1 MVGKKNSRNASS
13 RQSPSNRGEKKDSQ
27 HQQIQGDLEA
37 GDQHSDRLF
46 RDLGSN
52 LDRLKKDMGGSRDLV
67 IREIVARNF
76 GRKVAFVYIE
86 GLVDTTSVSEFTIQ
100 SVLNEIKQFAS
111 EAELE
116 EAWELNQEAEEGG
129 FEGDVL
135 GQSVDKFS
143 QGLDEDH
150 RGTRFEVDEKFL
162 RLFKEKTLAAG
173 EILEISEW
181 SKLYLH
187 LLSGDTLLFIDR
199 IGTAIIAST
208 KGGERRSVSEPESQ
222 TVIRGPREGFTES
235 IRTNTALLRRKIK
248 SPNLWLEE
256 MQLGRVTQTDVG
268 IMYIH
273 GIVDDKNVEEVRKRL
288 SVIDIDGVLE
298 SGYIEELIENTNK
311 TIFPTIYHSERPDV
325 IAASLLEGR
334 IAILV
339 DGTPFV
345 LLLPTTFNMFFQAS
359 EDYYSRFDVGS
370 LIRVLRFSSFI
381 IGLLLPSF
389 YVAIIGFHQEMIPT
403 SWLLKL
409 AVQREGVPF
418 PAFVEAFIMETVF
431 EILREAGV
439 RMPRSVGNTI
449 SIVGGLVLGQ
459 AAVEAGIVS
468 PVVVI
473 VVSLTAIASFVSPAY
488 NIGIAA
494 RMLRFIML
502 ISASL
507 FGIYG
512 IACTL
517 LMMVLHLCSLKSL
530 NVPYMAPYAPIILSD
545 LKDSMIRT
553 PRDHMKKRPKL
564 INKNDPVRFREGAMG
579 NQQAGRDENE
589 PHKTQDPGEV

>member
-1 MVGKKNSRNASS
+1 
-13 RQSPSNRGEKKDSQ
+13 
-27 HQQIQGDLEA
+27 
-37 GDQHSDRLF
+37 
-46 RDLGSN
+46 
-52 LDRLKKDMGGSRDLV
+52 MGGSRDLV

>member
-1 MVGKKNSRNASS
+1 MVGKKKSRNAST
-13 RQSPSNRGEKKDSQ
+13 QQQPSNQ
-27 HQQIQGDLEA
+27 A
-37 GDQHSDRLF
+37 GKNGSPYQESVGTDPPELHPDRLY
-46 RDLGSN
+46 RDLKSN
-52 LDRLKKDMGGSRDLV
+52 LDRLNKDMGGSNDLV
-67 IREIVARNF
+67 IRKIVAQNL
-76 GRKVAFVYIE
+76 GRKVAFVYID
-86 GLVDTTSVSEFTIQ
+86 GLVDTSSVSEFAIET
-100 SVLNEIKQFAS
+100 VLNEIKQFAS
-111 EAELE
+111 EAELN
-116 EAWELNQEAEEGG
+116 EAWELEQNVKEGIEGEDPEKGRFSKDINEDEPGAASEE
-129 FEGDVL
+129 
-135 GQSVDKFS
+135 
-143 QGLDEDH
+143 DE
-150 RGTRFEVDEKFL
+150 RFL
-162 RLFKEKTLAAG
+162 RLFKEKALAVG
-173 EILEISEW
+173 EIYEISEW
-181 SKLYLH
+181 SKLYIH
-187 LLSGDTLLFIDR
+187 LMSGDTILFIDR
-199 IGTAIIAST
+199 IGIAVIAST

-273 GIVDDKNVEEVRKRL
+273 GIVDEKNVDEVRKRL

-359 EDYYSRFDVGS
+359 EDYYNRFDVGS
-370 LIRVLRFSSFI
+370 LIRILRFSSFL

-502 ISASL
+502 IAASL

-530 NVPYMAPYAPIILSD
+530 NVPYMTPYSPIILSE
-545 LKDSMIRT
+545 LKDSMIRA
-553 PRDHMKKRPKL
+553 PLDNMKKRPKL
-564 INKNDPVRFREGAMG
+564 ISRNDPVRFREGTMG
-579 NQQAGRDENE
+579 NQQADRDENE
-589 PHKTQDPGEV
+589 PHQTQDPKEV

>member
-1 MVGKKNSRNASS
+1 MVGKKKSRNAST
-13 RQSPSNRGEKKDSQ
+13 QQQPSNRAGKKGAPYQES
-27 HQQIQGDLEA
+27 A
-37 GDQHSDRLF
+37 GTDPAELHPDRLSS
-46 RDLGSN
+46 DLKSN
-52 LDRLKKDMGGSRDLV
+52 LDRLKRDMGGSGDIV
-67 IREIVARNF
+67 IREILARNF
-76 GRKVAFVYIE
+76 GRKVAFVYVD
-86 GLVDTTSVSEFTIQ
+86 GLVDPTSVSEFAIET
-100 SVLNEIKQFAS
+100 VLNEIKQFAS
-111 EAELE
+111 EAELV
-116 EAWELNQEAEEGG
+116 EAWELERDAEEGRK
-129 FEGDVL
+129 EGEARYEAEDEL
-135 GQSVDKFS
+135 G
-143 QGLDEDH
+143 EDSH
-150 RGTRFEVDEKFL
+150 GGYRGITSEEDRKFL
-162 RLFKEKTLAAG
+162 QQFKEKALAAG
-173 EILEISEW
+173 EIYQISDW

-199 IGTAIIAST
+199 IGSAVIAST
-208 KGGERRSVSEPESQ
+208 KGGERRSVTEPESQ

-235 IRTNTALLRRKIK
+235 LRTNTALLRRKIK

-273 GIVDDKNVEEVRKRL
+273 GIVDEKNVDEVRKRL

-298 SGYIEELIENTNK
+298 SGYIEELLENTNK

-334 IAILV
+334 IAIMV

-345 LLLPTTFNMFFQAS
+345 LLLPSTFNMFFQAA
-359 EDYYSRFDVGS
+359 EDYYNRFDVGS
-370 LIRVLRFSSFI
+370 LIRFLRYFSFL

-494 RMLRFIML
+494 RMLRFVML
-502 ISASL
+502 IAASM

-512 IACTL
+512 IACML
-517 LMMVLHLCSLKSL
+517 LILVLHLCSLKSL
-530 NVPYMAPYAPIILSD
+530 NVPYMAPYAPMIYPD
-545 LKDSMIRT
+545 MKDSMLRM
-553 PRDHMKKRPKL
+553 PQDYMKKRPKL
-564 INKNDPVRFREGAMG
+564 ISRNNPVRFREGAMG
-579 NQQAGRDENE
+579 NQQADRDENE
-589 PHKTQDPGEV
+589 PHQTQDPSEV

>member
-1 MVGKKNSRNASS
+1 MVGKKKSRNAST
-13 RQSPSNRGEKKDSQ
+13 QQQPSNR
-27 HQQIQGDLEA
+27 A
-37 GDQHSDRLF
+37 GKNGSPYQESVGTDPAELHPDRLY
-46 RDLGSN
+46 RDLKSN
-52 LDRLKKDMGGSRDLV
+52 LDRLNKDMGGSSDLV
-67 IREIVARNF
+67 IREIVARNL
-76 GRKVAFVYIE
+76 GRKVAFVYIG
-86 GLVDTTSVSEFTIQ
+86 GLVDTTSVSEFAIQ

-116 EAWELNQEAEEGG
+116 ESMEREQNAGEGIEGEDPEKGRFREDINEDEPGAAPEE
-129 FEGDVL
+129 
-135 GQSVDKFS
+135 
-143 QGLDEDH
+143 DE
-150 RGTRFEVDEKFL
+150 RFL
-162 RLFKEKTLAAG
+162 RLFKEKALAIG
-173 EILEISEW
+173 EIYEISEW
-181 SKLYLH
+181 SKLYIH
-187 LLSGDTLLFIDR
+187 LMSGDTILFIDR
-199 IGTAIIAST
+199 IGIAVIAST

-273 GIVDDKNVEEVRKRL
+273 GIVDEKNVDEVRKRL

-345 LLLPTTFNMFFQAS
+345 LILPTTFNMFFQAS
-359 EDYYSRFDVGS
+359 EDYYNRFDVGS
-370 LIRVLRFSSFI
+370 LIRVLRFSSFL

-431 EILREAGV
+431 EVLREAGV

-494 RMLRFIML
+494 RILRFIML
-502 ISASL
+502 IAASL

-530 NVPYMAPYAPIILSD
+530 NVPYMTPYSPIILSE
-545 LKDSMIRT
+545 LKDSMIRA
-553 PRDHMKKRPKL
+553 PLDHMKKRPKL
-564 INKNDPVRFREGAMG
+564 ISRNDPVRFREGTMG
-579 NQQAGRDENE
+579 NQQADRDENE
-589 PHKTQDPGEV
+589 PHQTQDPNEV

>member
-1 MVGKKNSRNASS
+1 MVGKKKSRNASS
-13 RQSPSNRGEKKDSQ
+13 RQQPSNR
-27 HQQIQGDLEA
+27 A
-37 GDQHSDRLF
+37 GKNGSPYQESVGTGPAELHPDRLYC
-46 RDLGSN
+46 DLKSN
-52 LDRLKKDMGGSRDLV
+52 LDRLNRDMGGSNDLV
-67 IREIVARNF
+67 IRNIVARNL
-76 GRKVAFVYIE
+76 GRKVAFVYID
-86 GLVDTTSVSEFTIQ
+86 GLVDTSSVSEFAIET
-100 SVLNEIKQFAS
+100 VLNEIKQFAS
-111 EAELE
+111 EAELN
-116 EAWELNQEAEEGG
+116 EAWELEQDVKEGIEGEDPEKGRFSEDINEDEPGAASEE
-129 FEGDVL
+129 
-135 GQSVDKFS
+135 
-143 QGLDEDH
+143 DE
-150 RGTRFEVDEKFL
+150 RFL
-162 RLFKEKTLAAG
+162 RLFKEKALAVG
-173 EILEISEW
+173 EIYEISEW
-181 SKLYLH
+181 NKLYIH
-187 LLSGDTLLFIDR
+187 LMSGDTILFIDR
-199 IGTAIIAST
+199 IGIAVIAST

-273 GIVDDKNVEEVRKRL
+273 GIVDEKNVDEVRKRL

-359 EDYYSRFDVGS
+359 EDYYNRFDVGS
-370 LIRVLRFSSFI
+370 LIRVLRFSSFL

-502 ISASL
+502 IAASL

-530 NVPYMAPYAPIILSD
+530 NVPYMTPYSPIILSE
-545 LKDSMIRT
+545 LKDSMIRA
-553 PRDHMKKRPKL
+553 PLDHMKKRPKL
-564 INKNDPVRFREGAMG
+564 ISRNDPVRFREGTMG
-579 NQQAGRDENE
+579 NQQADRDENE
-589 PHKTQDPGEV
+589 PHQTQDPNEV

>member
-1 MVGKKNSRNASS
+1 MVGKKKSRNAST
-13 RQSPSNRGEKKDSQ
+13 QQQPSNR
-27 HQQIQGDLEA
+27 A
-37 GDQHSDRLF
+37 GKNGSPYQESVGTDPAELYPDRLY
-46 RDLGSN
+46 RDLKSN
-52 LDRLKKDMGGSRDLV
+52 LDRLNKDMGGSSDLV
-67 IREIVARNF
+67 IREIVARNL
-76 GRKVAFVYIE
+76 GRKVAFVYIG
-86 GLVDTTSVSEFTIQ
+86 GLVDTTSVSEFAIQ

-116 EAWELNQEAEEGG
+116 ESMEREQNAGEGIEGEDPEKGRIREDINENEPGAAPEE
-129 FEGDVL
+129 
-135 GQSVDKFS
+135 
-143 QGLDEDH
+143 DE
-150 RGTRFEVDEKFL
+150 RFL
-162 RLFKEKTLAAG
+162 RLFKEKALAIG
-173 EILEISEW
+173 EIYEISEW
-181 SKLYLH
+181 SKLYIH
-187 LLSGDTLLFIDR
+187 LMSGDTILFIDR
-199 IGTAIIAST
+199 IGIAVIAST

-273 GIVDDKNVEEVRKRL
+273 GIVDEKNVDEVRKRL

-359 EDYYSRFDVGS
+359 EDYYNRFDVGS
-370 LIRVLRFSSFI
+370 LIRVLRFSSFL

-431 EILREAGV
+431 EVLREAGV

-494 RMLRFIML
+494 RILRFIML
-502 ISASL
+502 IAASL

-530 NVPYMAPYAPIILSD
+530 NVPYMTPYSPIILSE
-545 LKDSMIRT
+545 LKDSMIRA
-553 PRDHMKKRPKL
+553 PLDHMKKRPKL
-564 INKNDPVRFREGAMG
+564 ISRNDPVRFREGTMG
-579 NQQAGRDENE
+579 NQQADRDENE
-589 PHKTQDPGEV
+589 PHQTQDPNEV

>member
-1 MVGKKNSRNASS
+1 MVGKKKSRNAST
-13 RQSPSNRGEKKDSQ
+13 QQQPSNR
-27 HQQIQGDLEA
+27 A
-37 GDQHSDRLF
+37 GKNGSPYQESVGTDPAELHPDRLY
-46 RDLGSN
+46 RDLKSN
-52 LDRLKKDMGGSRDLV
+52 LDRLNKDMGGSKDLV
-67 IREIVARNF
+67 IRNIVARNL
-76 GRKVAFVYIE
+76 GRKVAFVYID
-86 GLVDTTSVSEFTIQ
+86 GLVDTSSVSEFAIET
-100 SVLNEIKQFAS
+100 VLNEIKQFAS
-111 EAELE
+111 EAELN
-116 EAWELNQEAEEGG
+116 EAWELEPDVKEGI
-129 FEGDVL
+129 EGEDPEK
-135 GQSVDKFS
+135 GKFS
-143 QGLDEDH
+143 EDINEDE
-150 RGTRFEVDEKFL
+150 TCAAPEKDERFL
-162 RLFKEKTLAAG
+162 RLFKEKALAVG
-173 EILEISEW
+173 EIYEISEW
-181 SKLYLH
+181 SKLYIH
-187 LLSGDTLLFIDR
+187 LMSGDTILFIDR
-199 IGTAIIAST
+199 IGIAVIAST

-273 GIVDDKNVEEVRKRL
+273 GIVDEKNVDEVRKRL

-359 EDYYSRFDVGS
+359 EDYYNRFDVGS
-370 LIRVLRFSSFI
+370 LIRILRFSSFL

-502 ISASL
+502 IAASL

-530 NVPYMAPYAPIILSD
+530 NVPYMTPYSPIILSE
-545 LKDSMIRT
+545 LKDSMIRA
-553 PRDHMKKRPKL
+553 PLDHMKKRPKL
-564 INKNDPVRFREGAMG
+564 ISRNDPVRFREGTMG
-579 NQQAGRDENE
+579 NQQADRDENE
-589 PHKTQDPGEV
+589 PHQTQDPNEV

>member
-1 MVGKKNSRNASS
+1 MVGKKKSRNAST
-13 RQSPSNRGEKKDSQ
+13 QQQPSNRAGKNGSPY
-27 HQQIQGDLEA
+27 QQESVGTDPAEL
-37 GDQHSDRLF
+37 HPDRLY
-46 RDLGSN
+46 RDLKSN
-52 LDRLKKDMGGSRDLV
+52 LDRLNQDMGGSNDLV
-67 IREIVARNF
+67 IRKIVARNL
-76 GRKVAFVYIE
+76 GRKVAFVYID
-86 GLVDTTSVSEFTIQ
+86 GLVDTSSVSEFAIET
-100 SVLNEIKQFAS
+100 VLNEIKQFAS
-111 EAELE
+111 EAELN
-116 EAWELNQEAEEGG
+116 EAWELEQDVKEGI
-129 FEGDVL
+129 EGEDPEK
-135 GQSVDKFS
+135 GKFS
-143 QGLDEDH
+143 EDINEDEP
-150 RGTRFEVDEKFL
+150 GAASEEDERFL
-162 RLFKEKTLAAG
+162 RLFKEKALAVG
-173 EILEISEW
+173 EIYEISEW
-181 SKLYLH
+181 SKLYIH
-187 LLSGDTLLFIDR
+187 LMSGDTILFIDR
-199 IGTAIIAST
+199 IGIAVIAST

-273 GIVDDKNVEEVRKRL
+273 GIVDEKNVDEVRKRL
-288 SVIDIDGVLE
+288 SVIDIDGILE

-311 TIFPTIYHSERPDV
+311 TIFPTVYHSERPDV
-325 IAASLLEGR
+325 IAANLLEGR

-339 DGTPFV
+339 DGTPFA
-345 LLLPTTFNMFFQAS
+345 LLLPSTFNMFFQAA
-359 EDYYSRFDVGS
+359 EDYYNRFDVGS
-370 LIRVLRFSSFI
+370 LIRFLRYFSFL

-494 RMLRFIML
+494 RMLRFAML
-502 ISASL
+502 IAASM

-512 IACTL
+512 IACML
-517 LMMVLHLCSLKSL
+517 LILVLHLCSLKSL
-530 NVPYMAPYAPIILSD
+530 NVPYMAPYAPMIYSD
-545 LKDSMIRT
+545 MKDSMLRM
-553 PRDHMKKRPKL
+553 PQDYMKKRPKL
-564 INKNDPVRFREGAMG
+564 ISRNNPVRFREGAMG
-579 NQQAGRDENE
+579 NQQADRDENE
-589 PHKTQDPGEV
+589 PHQTQDPSEV

>member
-1 MVGKKNSRNASS
+1 MVGKKKSRNAST
-13 RQSPSNRGEKKDSQ
+13 QQQPSNR
-27 HQQIQGDLEA
+27 A
-37 GDQHSDRLF
+37 GKNGSPYQESVGTDPAELHPDRLY
-46 RDLGSN
+46 RDLKSN
-52 LDRLKKDMGGSRDLV
+52 LDRLNKDMGGSSDLV
-67 IREIVARNF
+67 IREIVARNL
-76 GRKVAFVYIE
+76 GRKVAFVYIG
-86 GLVDTTSVSEFTIQ
+86 GLVDTTSVSEFAIQ

-116 EAWELNQEAEEGG
+116 ESMEREQNAGEGIEGEDPEKGKFKEDINEDEQGAAPEE
-129 FEGDVL
+129 
-135 GQSVDKFS
+135 
-143 QGLDEDH
+143 DE
-150 RGTRFEVDEKFL
+150 RFL
-162 RLFKEKTLAAG
+162 RLFKEKALAIG
-173 EILEISEW
+173 EIYEISEW
-181 SKLYLH
+181 SKLYIH
-187 LLSGDTLLFIDR
+187 LMSGDTILFIDR
-199 IGTAIIAST
+199 IGIAVIAST

-273 GIVDDKNVEEVRKRL
+273 GIVDEKNVDEVRKRL

-345 LLLPTTFNMFFQAS
+345 LILPTTFNMFFQAS
-359 EDYYSRFDVGS
+359 EDYYNRFDVGS
-370 LIRVLRFSSFI
+370 LIRVLRFSSFL

-431 EILREAGV
+431 EVLREAGV

-494 RMLRFIML
+494 RILRFIML
-502 ISASL
+502 IAASL

-530 NVPYMAPYAPIILSD
+530 NVPYMTPYSPIILSE
-545 LKDSMIRT
+545 LKDSMIRA
-553 PRDHMKKRPKL
+553 PLDHMKKRPKL
-564 INKNDPVRFREGAMG
+564 ISRNDPVRFREGTMG
-579 NQQAGRDENE
+579 NQQADRDENE
-589 PHKTQDPGEV
+589 PHQTQDPNEV

>member
-1 MVGKKNSRNASS
+1 MVGKKKSRNASS
-13 RQSPSNRGEKKDSQ
+13 RQQPSNR
-27 HQQIQGDLEA
+27 A
-37 GDQHSDRLF
+37 GKNGSPYQESVGTDPAELNPDRLYC
-46 RDLGSN
+46 DLKSN
-52 LDRLKKDMGGSRDLV
+52 LDRLNKDMGGSNDLV
-67 IREIVARNF
+67 IRNIVARNL
-76 GRKVAFVYIE
+76 GRKVAFVYID
-86 GLVDTTSVSEFTIQ
+86 GLVDTSSVSEFAIET
-100 SVLNEIKQFAS
+100 VLNEIKQFAS
-111 EAELE
+111 EAELN
-116 EAWELNQEAEEGG
+116 EAWELEQDVKEGIEGEDPEKGRFSEDINEDEPGAAPEE
-129 FEGDVL
+129 
-135 GQSVDKFS
+135 
-143 QGLDEDH
+143 DE
-150 RGTRFEVDEKFL
+150 RFL
-162 RLFKEKTLAAG
+162 RLFKEKALAVG
-173 EILEISEW
+173 EIYEISEW
-181 SKLYLH
+181 SKLYIH
-187 LLSGDTLLFIDR
+187 LMSGDTILFIDR
-199 IGTAIIAST
+199 IGIAVIAST

-256 MQLGRVTQTDVG
+256 MQLGRVTQTDIG

-273 GIVDDKNVEEVRKRL
+273 GIVDEKNVDEVRKRL

-359 EDYYSRFDVGS
+359 EDYYNRFDVGS
-370 LIRVLRFSSFI
+370 LIRILRFSSFL

-502 ISASL
+502 IAASL

-530 NVPYMAPYAPIILSD
+530 NVPYMTPYSPIILSE
-545 LKDSMIRT
+545 LKDSMIRA
-553 PRDHMKKRPKL
+553 PLDHMKKRPKQ
-564 INKNDPVRFREGAMG
+564 ISRNDPVRFREGTMG
-579 NQQAGRDENE
+579 NQQADRDENE
-589 PHKTQDPGEV
+589 PHQTQDPNEV

>member
-1 MVGKKNSRNASS
+1 MDAAELH
-13 RQSPSNRGEKKDSQ
+13 P
-27 HQQIQGDLEA
+27 
-37 GDQHSDRLF
+37 DRLY
-46 RDLGSN
+46 RDLKSN
-52 LDRLKKDMGGSRDLV
+52 LDRLNQDMGGSNDLV
-67 IREIVARNF
+67 IRKIVARNL
-76 GRKVAFVYIE
+76 GRKVAFVYID
-86 GLVDTTSVSEFTIQ
+86 GLVDTSSVSEFAIET
-100 SVLNEIKQFAS
+100 VLNEIKQFAS
-111 EAELE
+111 EAELN
-116 EAWELNQEAEEGG
+116 EAWELEQDVKGGIEGEDPEKG
-129 FEGDVL
+129 
-135 GQSVDKFS
+135 KFS
-143 QGLDEDH
+143 EDINEDEP
-150 RGTRFEVDEKFL
+150 GAAPEEDERFL
-162 RLFKEKTLAAG
+162 RLFKEKALAVG
-173 EILEISEW
+173 EIYEISEW
-181 SKLYLH
+181 SKLYIH
-187 LLSGDTLLFIDR
+187 LMSGDTILFIDR
-199 IGTAIIAST
+199 IGIAVIAST

-273 GIVDDKNVEEVRKRL
+273 GIVDEKNVDEVRKRL
-288 SVIDIDGVLE
+288 SVIDIDGILE

-311 TIFPTIYHSERPDV
+311 TIFPTVYHSERPDV
-325 IAASLLEGR
+325 IAANLLEGR

-339 DGTPFV
+339 DGTPFA
-345 LLLPTTFNMFFQAS
+345 LLLPSTFNMFFQAA
-359 EDYYSRFDVGS
+359 EDYYNRFDVGS
-370 LIRVLRFSSFI
+370 LIRFLRYFSFL

-494 RMLRFIML
+494 RMLRFAML
-502 ISASL
+502 IAASM

-512 IACTL
+512 IACML
-517 LMMVLHLCSLKSL
+517 LILVLHLCSLKSL
-530 NVPYMAPYAPIILSD
+530 NVPYMAPYAPMIYSD
-545 LKDSMIRT
+545 MKDSMLRM
-553 PRDHMKKRPKL
+553 PQDYMKKRPKL
-564 INKNDPVRFREGAMG
+564 ISRNNPVRFREGAMG
-579 NQQAGRDENE
+579 NQQADRDENE
-589 PHKTQDPGEV
+589 PHQTQDPSEV

>member
-1 MVGKKNSRNASS
+1 
-13 RQSPSNRGEKKDSQ
+13 
-27 HQQIQGDLEA
+27 
-37 GDQHSDRLF
+37 
-46 RDLGSN
+46 
-52 LDRLKKDMGGSRDLV
+52 MGGSSDLV
-67 IREIVARNF
+67 IREIVARNL
-76 GRKVAFVYIE
+76 GRKVAFVYIG
-86 GLVDTTSVSEFTIQ
+86 GLVDTTSVSEFAIQ

-116 EAWELNQEAEEGG
+116 ESMEREQNAGEGIEGEDPEKGRIREDINENEPGAAPEE
-129 FEGDVL
+129 
-135 GQSVDKFS
+135 
-143 QGLDEDH
+143 DE
-150 RGTRFEVDEKFL
+150 RFL
-162 RLFKEKTLAAG
+162 RLFKEKALAIG
-173 EILEISEW
+173 EIYEISEW
-181 SKLYLH
+181 SKLYIH
-187 LLSGDTLLFIDR
+187 LMSGDTILFIDR
-199 IGTAIIAST
+199 IGIAVIAST

-273 GIVDDKNVEEVRKRL
+273 GIVDEKNVDEVRKRL

-359 EDYYSRFDVGS
+359 EDYYNRFDVGS
-370 LIRVLRFSSFI
+370 LIRVLRFSSFL

-431 EILREAGV
+431 EVLREAGV

-494 RMLRFIML
+494 RILRFIML
-502 ISASL
+502 IAASL

-530 NVPYMAPYAPIILSD
+530 NVPYMTPYSPIILSE
-545 LKDSMIRT
+545 LKDSMIRA
-553 PRDHMKKRPKL
+553 PLDHMKKRPKL
-564 INKNDPVRFREGAMG
+564 ISRNDPVRFREGTMG
-579 NQQAGRDENE
+579 NQQADRDENE
-589 PHKTQDPGEV
+589 PHQTQDPNEV

>member
-1 MVGKKNSRNASS
+1 MVGKKKSRNAST
-13 RQSPSNRGEKKDSQ
+13 QQQPSNR
-27 HQQIQGDLEA
+27 A
-37 GDQHSDRLF
+37 GKNGSPYQESVGTDPSELHPDRLY
-46 RDLGSN
+46 RDLKSN
-52 LDRLKKDMGGSRDLV
+52 LDRLNKDMGSSNDLV
-67 IREIVARNF
+67 IRKIVARNL
-76 GRKVAFVYIE
+76 GRKVAFVYID
-86 GLVDTTSVSEFTIQ
+86 GLVDTSSVSEFAIET
-100 SVLNEIKQFAS
+100 VLNEIKQFAS
-111 EAELE
+111 EAELN
-116 EAWELNQEAEEGG
+116 EAWELEQDVKEGI
-129 FEGDVL
+129 EGEDPEK
-135 GQSVDKFS
+135 GKFS
-143 QGLDEDH
+143 EDINEDEP
-150 RGTRFEVDEKFL
+150 GAASEEDERFL
-162 RLFKEKTLAAG
+162 RLFKEKALAVG
-173 EILEISEW
+173 EIYEISEW
-181 SKLYLH
+181 SKLYIH
-187 LLSGDTLLFIDR
+187 LMSGDTILFIDR
-199 IGTAIIAST
+199 IGIAVIAST

-273 GIVDDKNVEEVRKRL
+273 GIVDEKNVDEVRKRL

-359 EDYYSRFDVGS
+359 EDYYNRFDVGS
-370 LIRVLRFSSFI
+370 LIRVLRFSSFL

-502 ISASL
+502 IAASL

-530 NVPYMAPYAPIILSD
+530 NVPYMTPYSPIILSE
-545 LKDSMIRT
+545 LKDSMIRA
-553 PRDHMKKRPKL
+553 PLDQMKKRPKL
-564 INKNDPVRFREGAMG
+564 ISRNDPVRFREGTMG
-579 NQQAGRDENE
+579 NQQADRDENE
-589 PHKTQDPGEV
+589 PHQTQNPNEV

>member
-1 MVGKKNSRNASS
+1 MVGKKKSRNAST
-13 RQSPSNRGEKKDSQ
+13 QQQPSNR
-27 HQQIQGDLEA
+27 A
-37 GDQHSDRLF
+37 GKNGSPYQESVGTDPAELHPDRLY
-46 RDLGSN
+46 RDLKSN
-52 LDRLKKDMGGSRDLV
+52 LDRLNKDMGGSNDLV
-67 IREIVARNF
+67 IRKIVARNL
-76 GRKVAFVYIE
+76 GRKVAFVYID
-86 GLVDTTSVSEFTIQ
+86 GLVDTSSVSEFAIET
-100 SVLNEIKQFAS
+100 VLNEIKQFAS
-111 EAELE
+111 EAELN
-116 EAWELNQEAEEGG
+116 EAWELEQDVKEGI
-129 FEGDVL
+129 EGEDPEK
-135 GQSVDKFS
+135 GKFS
-143 QGLDEDH
+143 EDINEDEP
-150 RGTRFEVDEKFL
+150 GAAPEKDERFL
-162 RLFKEKTLAAG
+162 RLFKEKALAVG
-173 EILEISEW
+173 EIYEISEW
-181 SKLYLH
+181 SKLYIH
-187 LLSGDTLLFIDR
+187 LMSGDTILFIDR
-199 IGTAIIAST
+199 IGIAVIAST

-273 GIVDDKNVEEVRKRL
+273 GIVDEKNVDEVRKRL

-359 EDYYSRFDVGS
+359 EDYYNRFDVGS
-370 LIRVLRFSSFI
+370 LIRVLRFSSFL

-502 ISASL
+502 IAASL

-530 NVPYMAPYAPIILSD
+530 NVPYMTPYSPIILSE
-545 LKDSMIRT
+545 LKDSMIRA
-553 PRDHMKKRPKL
+553 PQDHMKKRPKL
-564 INKNDPVRFREGAMG
+564 ISRNDTVRFREGTMG
-579 NQQAGRDENE
+579 NQQADRDENE
-589 PHKTQDPGEV
+589 PHQTQDPNEV